1 MDFVEGLIICEVLRF
16 SLMCFWIMNVNCLEF
31 VLLYEALTFWG
42 MMNGLLSLLGLL
54 DDWIL
59 KRMNFFMLWS
69 EIFVNFTCVFIY

>member
-42 MMNGLLSLLGLL
+42 MMKGLL
-54 DDWIL
+54 
-59 KRMNFFMLWS
+59 
-69 EIFVNFTCVFIY
+69 